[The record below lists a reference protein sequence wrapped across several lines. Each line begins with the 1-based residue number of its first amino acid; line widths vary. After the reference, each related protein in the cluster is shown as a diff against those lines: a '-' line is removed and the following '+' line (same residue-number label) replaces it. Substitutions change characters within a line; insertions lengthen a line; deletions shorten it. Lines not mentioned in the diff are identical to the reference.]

1 MKILSTRLTIK
12 KKQNFPHIQP
22 GENDIVL
29 TLTSDGIYET
39 INEALFKLHELA
51 THEIQTAVVNSN
63 FRIEFYKASTA
74 CMVYVLTVGN
84 YYSHGI
90 VGEVNDLEQKQ
101 DPNYDQKIFT
111 YTAFKPFTPD
121 PYLGTPTFQFK
132 NGLEIYM
139 ENGRYPERWDNH
151 TGKHHFVIQD
161 HELVEKCGPLDFGF
175 YLAEKV
181 DMEALEDGVYRVEDG
196 MLVKC
201 DYTLKQ
207 LKS

>member
-1 MKILSTRLTIK
+1 MKILSTQLNIK
-12 KKQNFPHIQP
+12 KKQNFPHVQS
-22 GENDIVL
+22 GENDIIL
-29 TLTSDGIYET
+29 TITNDGIYET

-84 YYSHGI
+84 SYSHGV
-90 VGEVNDLEQKQ
+90 VGEACDLEQER
-101 DPNYDQKIFT
+101 DPNYNQVIFT
-111 YTAFKPFTPD
+111 YTAFKPFTPN

-139 ENGRYPERWDNH
+139 ENGRYPERWDEH
-151 TGKHHFVIQD
+151 STKRHI
-161 HELVEKCGPLDFGF
+161 LVKGLDVNEVF
-175 YLAEKV
+175 YPYEV
-181 DMEALEDGVYRVEDG
+181 DSHLLEEVDLNTLEDGLYRIDQG
-196 MLVKC
+196 LLVKC
-201 DYTLKQ
+201 DYTLEQ